1 MYDGRWQTFTPMAEL
16 FLGIVGGGSKTRA
29 LLADRAGVVRGV
41 CTAGSSNYQ
50 SVGWEASTNALQTA
64 IDAVLSYTGADDTVA
79 AACFG
84 LAGVDR
90 PADQALYTAWVT
102 RQAFAPRFTIVNDA
116 ELVLAAG
123 TPTGWGVAL
132 ICGTGSIC
140 YGRAPDGR
148 TARAGGWGYLLGDEG
163 SGYDIGVQA
172 LRLATQTADGRANAH
187 AVLSAVLEHW
197 QLAEPDALIGYV
209 YRPET
214 TRATVAT
221 LGGRIAALA
230 ALGDSDAIGIMD
242 RAALELG
249 RLVAAVV
256 RQLDL
261 TQPPVAFGGGV
272 VVANAGLQRGIAAH
286 AGVSLG
292 PLCAVDDPARGALV
306 IARRLLETPHSR

>member
-1 MYDGRWQTFTPMAEL
+1 MAEL
-16 FLGIVGGGSKTRA
+16 ILGVDGGGSKTRA
-29 LLADRAGVVRGV
+29 LLAGCDGAILGVG
-41 CTAGSSNYQ
+41 TARSSNYQ
-50 SVGWEASTNALQTA
+50 SVGWDAATSALRQA
-64 IDAVLSYTGADDTVA
+64 IDAALSHAGANDTIV

-90 PADQALYTAWVT
+90 PADRELYTAWVT

-172 LRLATQTADGRANAH
+172 LRLATQTADGRAQAH
-187 AVLSAVLEHW
+187 AVLSAILDHW
-197 QLAEPDALIGYV
+197 QLTDASALIGHV

-214 TRATVAT
+214 TRAMIAT
-221 LGGRIAALA
+221 LGGQIANLA
-230 ALGDSDAIGIMD
+230 AQGDSDAQAIMD

-249 RLVAAVV
+249 RLAAAVV
-256 RQLDL
+256 RRLDL
-261 TQPPVAFGGGV
+261 SEPPVACGGGLL
-272 VVANAGLQRGIAAH
+272 VANAGLQQGIVAH
-286 AGVSLG
+286 AGVPLG
-292 PLCAVDDPARGALV
+292 PLRTVDDPARGALV
-306 IARRLLETPHSR
+306 IARRLLETPASR